1 MKDFFSNF
9 LVLSHWQSAVVLAI
23 LCVIFY
29 ILRFLDKRKID
40 FSIRTFVGLVAG
52 VVFGFLLQYINPQ
65 SIWLDEVRVWFGFL
79 GNTFL
84 GFIKMLVLPIVGI
97 SIIKV
102 LLEVTTQV
110 RISALL
116 SRAFFWILFTVGLAT
131 LVGLFLGI
139 SFGVGDGM
147 QTSYAQASEIRQVQN
162 LPAIL
167 SNLIPSNIIETM
179 GKNNIIAYVIFCF
192 FIGFGA
198 YGVRNKAEFKAA
210 YSIFES
216 CVQVVYQIVMDITL
230 FIVRFMP
237 YAVVCMMSEV
247 ILENGFE
254 ALKSAGNFI
263 ILIYVAMV
271 IMFVIHFILI
281 AINGLNPFTYV
292 KKAFYVW
299 MFAFSSRSSVGTLP
313 LTISCLQEKLGV
325 SKAVANFTASIG
337 TTVGLNGC
345 AGYFPALAVVFVA
358 HSLGVEIG
366 VSFVV
371 AALFVAVLG
380 SLGIAGVPGSATMA
394 ASIMLTGM
402 GFSEHFVMLSIILAI
417 DPIIDMARTA
427 SNVSGAMVSSICADK
442 NLGTLDIKTYN
453 KS

>member
-29 ILRFLDKRKID
+29 ILRFLDKHKID

-139 SFGVGDGM
+139 SFGIGDGM

-198 YGVRNKAEFKAA
+198 YGV
-210 YSIFES
+210 
-216 CVQVVYQIVMDITL
+216 YQIVMDITL

-271 IMFVIHFILI
+271 IMFVIHLILI

-292 KKAFYVW
+292 KKAFYVC
-299 MFAFSSRSSVGTLP
+299 SS
-313 LTISCLQEKLGV
+313 
-325 SKAVANFTASIG
+325 
-337 TTVGLNGC
+337 
-345 AGYFPALAVVFVA
+345 
-358 HSLGVEIG
+358 SLYTEY
-366 VSFVV
+366 S
-371 AALFVAVLG
+371 
-380 SLGIAGVPGSATMA
+380 
-394 ASIMLTGM
+394 
-402 GFSEHFVMLSIILAI
+402 
-417 DPIIDMARTA
+417 
-427 SNVSGAMVSSICADK
+427 
-442 NLGTLDIKTYN
+442 
-453 KS
+453 